1 VERTNQAQQDGPCFR
16 YRLELDGEIAEGWAD
31 WFGSDVV
38 QSVEGSTVLEVTV
51 TDQAALHGVL
61 RRVHDLHLRLIS
73 LTQIKSV

>member
-1 VERTNQAQQDGPCFR
+1 VESTNQAHRDSQRLR
-16 YRLELDGEIAEGWAD
+16 YRLELDGEIAEGWTE

-38 QSVEGSTVLEVTV
+38 QSVEGNTVLEVTV